1 MQAKNL
7 FGQTARVQPAKVN
20 VQDLRQQI
28 SEKYSEV
35 ALMPEKGF
43 HFHTGSFLA
52 ISSRHRQR
60 GGL

>member
-1 MQAKNL
+1 MQAKSL
-7 FGQTARVQPAKVN
+7 FEQTARVQPAKVN

-43 HFHTGSFLA
+43 HFHTHYAWL
-52 ISSRHRQR
+52 
-60 GGL
+60 